1 MHLLALR
8 ISSFLSLKPDV
19 VLRHWAA
26 AKILQSKRLRE
37 EGGGGVVEDDD
48 GDICKLIVGKFEELG
63 ADTGEGVSYS
73 EVAKKAWLAG
83 RTKLATMVRT
93 MRGACEIRD
102 SRRDGEVSV

>member
-8 ISSFLSLKPDV
+8 VSSFLDLKPDV

-26 AKILQSKRLRE
+26 AKILHSQRLRE
-37 EGGGGVVEDDD
+37 EQGPGVAEDDD
-48 GDICKLIVGKFEELG
+48 SAICKLIVDKFESLG

-83 RTKLATMVRT
+83 RTKLATMVST
-93 MRGACEIRD
+93 WVVSCEWID
-102 SRRDGEVSV
+102 DG